1 MDNIDSK
8 GLPEKGSNGDT
19 IVRIDKLE
27 RKISRR
33 RNEIR
38 ELKVELAKLRQNSR
52 LPWPMVISMI
62 VILLVG
68 FWIYR
73 SNEVNHK
80 RLQGYH
86 EKEREALE
94 YLMQRQNYIYG
105 VQTNNPSNIAEEWL
119 SNRFPFVISHAPWL
133 TNPTRGT
140 NQPPSTN
147 VIKKRKK
154 RRK

>member
-1 MDNIDSK
+1 MDNTDSE
-8 GLPEKGSNGDT
+8 GRPEKGANGDT

-33 RNEIR
+33 RNEIK
-38 ELKVELAKLRQNSR
+38 ELKVELAKLRQNIK

-80 RLQGYH
+80 RVQGYH

-94 YLMQRQNYIYG
+94 YLIRRQNYIYG
-105 VQTNNPSNIAEEWL
+105 GDTNQPLNIAAEWL
-119 SNRFPFVISHAPWL
+119 SNRFPFVISHAP
-133 TNPTRGT
+133 
-140 NQPPSTN
+140 
-147 VIKKRKK
+147 
-154 RRK
+154 